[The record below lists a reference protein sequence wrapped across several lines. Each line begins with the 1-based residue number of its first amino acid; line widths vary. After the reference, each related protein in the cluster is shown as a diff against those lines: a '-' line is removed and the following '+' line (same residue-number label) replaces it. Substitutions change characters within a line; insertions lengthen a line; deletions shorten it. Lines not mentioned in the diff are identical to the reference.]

1 MIKNQYLK
9 IILNNIKTF
18 NLIKIYLNM
27 IIYIIEFIIH
37 KYHNKAVKYIE
48 LNIYK
53 IICNNIFKIIK
64 IKL

>member
-27 IIYIIEFIIH
+27 IIYIIEFIIY
-37 KYHNKAVKYIE
+37 KYNNKAVKYIK
-48 LNIYK
+48 LNI
-53 IICNNIFKIIK
+53 
-64 IKL
+64 